1 MALRLRRGSDAQRL
15 TITPADGELIYE
27 TTNKRLFVGDGVT
40 VGGNGVSAPVTSVNA
55 KVGAVTLTSDDIPEG
70 NNKFYYTDN
79 KALDAVGAMFQG
91 GSHTNISFSYNATEN
106 TISAVSAGAYTNNDA
121 LDAVGAALLASNTS
135 NEGITF
141 SYNSTSNEISAVVAV
156 SGSGTVS
163 SGTAGSLGVYLTNG
177 TTLSPSTALQWNNTT
192 SRLSVLDGLL
202 TVTSDTTGEV
212 QVNFDTFFT
221 GAAAN
226 SLSLRRARGSRATP
240 SSVALSD
247 VIHSIDFTAYDG
259 ATFKVAGSITTAV
272 SQTPSTGIVPGIMT
286 FGVADTAGVVQPRV
300 RIAETGRMFV
310 GPFLNADGG
319 SGSLTIRQ
327 TTSSGANNYPLII
340 RNTFNDANG
349 PSFSLGKWR
358 GTNSSPLIVQT
369 GDVTAQIDAFGH
381 DGVAGRLS
389 SQILMNVNSSPS
401 AGKVPGAISLNV
413 AHANGT
419 LTNVVKVYNSG
430 TTSTSGTMEVTGTV
444 SATSYATTGSGAGTV
459 ESPIA
464 LNLSSPVAVTVTGGG
479 TFRLPLIDSTART
492 ALSAVNGDMIYNTT
506 ENKVQA
512 YQNGFWINLDG
523 TV

>member
-55 KVGAVTLTSDDIPEG
+55 KTGAVTLTSDDIPEG
-70 NNKFYYTDN
+70 TNKFYYTDN
-79 KALDAVGAMFQG
+79 KALDAVGAMFENG
-91 GSHTNISFSYNATEN
+91 THSNISFVYDETLN
-106 TISAVSAGAYTNNDA
+106 TISATSAGAYTDNNA
-121 LDAVGAALLASNTS
+121 LDAVGAALVASNGS
-135 NEGITF
+135 NTGITF
-141 SYNSTSNEISAVVAV
+141 SYTAETNTITAAVAA
-156 SGSGTVS
+156 SGSGTVNT
-163 SGTAGSLGVYLTNG
+163 GTAGSLGVYLTNG

-192 SRLSVLDGLL
+192 GRLSILDGYLA
-202 TVTSDTTGEV
+202 VTSDTTGEV

-240 SSVALSD
+240 ASVAISD
-247 VIHSIDFTAYDG
+247 IIHSIDFTAYDG

-319 SGSLTIRQ
+319 SGALTIRQ
-327 TTSSGANNYPLII
+327 TLSSGGSNYPLII

-381 DGVAGRLS
+381 DGVTARLS

-430 TTSTSGTMEVTGTV
+430 TTTTSGTMEVTGTV
-444 SATSYATTGSGAGTV
+444 SATSYATTGLGPSAVT
-459 ESPIA
+459 STIA
-464 LNLSSPVAVTVTGGG
+464 LELSSPIAVTVTGGG
-479 TFRLPLIDSTART
+479 TFRLPLLDATART